1 MIAIKTTDLCKKYGN
16 KNVVNNLNLE
26 VPKGAIYGFIGR
38 NGAGK
43 STTQKLVCGLISSTE
58 GEVSLFEKPL
68 EDMKV
73 RSKVGTLIEQ
83 PGLYPGMSALENVVM
98 HGYSIGMDNPRKQA
112 LDALDMVG
120 LSKSAKTK
128 AKNLSLG
135 MKQRLGL
142 AIAMLGEPE
151 LLVLDEPINGL
162 DPEGIVQLRQVIETL
177 HQDKGITFF
186 MSSHILGELSKIAT
200 HYGIIKDGVLIEQMS
215 ADELS
220 HKQKDYLHIG
230 VSNAYQ
236 AIVTLKEQLNVSEFE
251 VVSDDEIRL
260 YGFDDTKAINRILS
274 ANNYEVAEIFLHRQ
288 DLEEYFLELMGGSKN
303 A

>member
-1 MIAIKTTDLCKKYGN
+1 MNAITTHDLCKKYGN

-43 STTQKLVCGLISSTE
+43 STTQKLVCGLINASE

-68 EDMKV
+68 TDVDV

-83 PGLYPGMSALENVVM
+83 PGLYPGMSALDNVIM
-98 HGYSIGMDNPRKQA
+98 QGYSIGVDDPKKKALEA
-112 LDALDMVG
+112 LDTVG
-120 LSKSAKTK
+120 LSKAAKKK
-128 AKNLSLG
+128 AKHLSLG

-142 AIAMLGEPE
+142 AIAMLGDPE

-162 DPEGIVQLRQVIETL
+162 DPEGIVQLRQVIEVL
-177 HQDKGITFF
+177 HRDKGITFF

-200 HYGIIKDGVLIEQMS
+200 HYGIIKDGVLVEQVS
-215 ADELS
+215 AVELAS
-220 HKQKDYLHIG
+220 KRKDYLYVG
-230 VSNAYQ
+230 VNNAHQ
-236 AIVTLKEQLNVSEFE
+236 AIALLKEQLDLKTFE
-251 VVSDDEIRL
+251 VVSDSEIRL
-260 YGFDDTKAINRILS
+260 FNYNDTKTINKVLS
-274 ANNYEVAEIFLHRQ
+274 ANDFDVAEIFLHQQ
-288 DLEEYFLELMGGSKN
+288 DLEEYFLELMGGNSN